1 MKKFI
6 ISFNYE
12 GFPFTGKVSV
22 NKVANSIVYTVVVTE
37 SANDSVIANKPLIFL
52 RDDRGYQLAI
62 LDPNKYVEII
72 PWRIKMEYVDK
83 SRVAIAETFSLS

>member
-12 GFPFTGKVSV
+12 GLPFTGKVSV
-22 NKVANSIVYTVVVTE
+22 NKVSNSIVYTVVITE
-37 SANDSVIANKPLIFL
+37 SMHEKVLENKPLIFL
-52 RDDRGYQLAI
+52 KDDKGYQLAV
-62 LDPNKYVEII
+62 LDPNRQVEII
-72 PWRIKMEYVDK
+72 PWKIKLEYIDK